1 MYKLL
6 EKYINQEIGINV
18 ESPTRYQKAKLVE
31 VTEDYLTVLLE
42 KKGIYF
48 TFPLRWVLNIIT
60 AKGGNVSIGVLGK
73 DYPVVIE
80 VYHLVVYSGGI
91 GVGF

>member
-6 EKYINQEIGINV
+6 EKYIDQEIGINV
-18 ESPTRYQKAKLVE
+18 EKPTRYQKAKLVE

-42 KKGIYF
+42 NKGLYF

-60 AKGGNVSIGVLGK
+60 AKEGSISVGILGK
-73 DYPVVIE
+73 NYSVVIE
-80 VYHLVVYSGGI
+80 VYHLIVYSGAL